1 MIRAIVFDLGGV
13 LIDLDFDNCVRS
25 FREILGYER
34 ITEILDLSHQKGIY
48 GDMEAGLITADEF
61 RAAVLADSRPGCVP
75 ADVDRAMAGL
85 LTGMDPAKVPLLE
98 RLAEKYP
105 VYGLSNNN
113 EISTARMHEI
123 YEESRLDWRRVF
135 RKEFLS
141 CRMKMMK
148 PAREIFDAVAA
159 EIGFPPAE
167 ILFVDDSQKNVD
179 GARASQ
185 IICNFGTCRCTVTS
199 GSASL
204 PRRRCPP
211 TRWMRNT
218 SGSEPARS
226 GASPR
231 PTSSTMCAG

>member
-1 MIRAIVFDLGGV
+1 
-13 LIDLDFDNCVRS
+13 
-25 FREILGYER
+25 
-34 ITEILDLSHQKGIY
+34 
-48 GDMEAGLITADEF
+48 
-61 RAAVLADSRPGCVP
+61 
-75 ADVDRAMAGL
+75 MAGL

-123 YEESRLDWRRVF
+123 YEENGLDWRRVF

-159 EIGFPPAE
+159 EIGFPGAE

-179 GARASQ
+179 GARAAGWQ
-185 IICNFGTCRCTVTS
+185 AALYVQGTD
-199 GSASL
+199 L
-204 PRRRCPP
+204 
-211 TRWMRNT
+211 
-218 SGSEPARS
+218 
-226 GASPR
+226 GA
-231 PTSSTMCAG
+231 CIANYL

>member
-48 GDMEAGLITADEF
+48 GDMEAGLISADEF
-61 RAAVLADSRPGCVP
+61 RAEVLKDSRPGCVP

-123 YEESRLDWRRVF
+123 YEESGLDWRQVF

-148 PAREIFDAVAA
+148 PSREIFDAVAA

-167 ILFVDDSQKNVD
+167 AGGDPVRGRLAEERGRRPGRRLAGRPVRTGYGSRRLYRKLFVTLDHVAVQLLPDQQAFCGE
-179 GARASQ
+179 GARRQ
-185 IICNFGTCRCTVTS
+185 G
-199 GSASL
+199 G
-204 PRRRCPP
+204 
-211 TRWMRNT
+211 
-218 SGSEPARS
+218 
-226 GASPR
+226 
-231 PTSSTMCAG
+231 

>member
-34 ITEILDLSHQKGIY
+34 ITELLDLYHQKGIY
-48 GDMEAGLITADEF
+48 GDMEGGLVTADEF
-61 RAAVLADSRPGCVP
+61 RAEILKESRPGCVP

-85 LTGMDPAKVPLLE
+85 LIGMDPRKVPLLE
-98 RLAEKYP
+98 KLAEKYP

-113 EISTARMHEI
+113 EISVIRMHEI
-123 YEESRLDWRRVF
+123 YEENGLDWQKVF

-141 CRMKMMK
+141 CRMKLLK
-148 PAREIFDAVAA
+148 PSREIFDAAAA

-179 GARASQ
+179 GAVAAGWQ
-185 IICNFGTCRCTVTS
+185 AALYVQGTDLGDCI
-199 GSASL
+199 ANYL
-204 PRRRCPP
+204 
-211 TRWMRNT
+211 
-218 SGSEPARS
+218 
-226 GASPR
+226 
-231 PTSSTMCAG
+231 